1 MEEDDGFT
9 TTIMSSLRKPPDRPV
24 LWNYATKDYEDNFV
38 DPKSFLER
46 LAVYAPS
53 QKTYRDTVLGALHV
67 ANHVCLVG
75 ALVGTWLSLATE
87 TEGADGNVPRALFA
101 FEAAIFLL
109 TMLLHYRESSRLSLS
124 LLLSHTRHA
133 AALIATVVVL
143 SPIYAE
149 LTASISADSTI
160 ALVIV
165 LMIVHLYLYDYRDQ
179 RIVSK
184 RSPRPRTYTASLIC
198 GMCASVLA
206 STTMH
211 GILDVIAVTLM
222 ALELYIGL
230 PYLLHGLYGSLGKV
244 QTSVLLTACVLA
256 GLPLVLQVW
265 LSALLFVI
273 VVLCPMWM
281 VRIDKYKS
289 HISGPRDE
297 ASPSFDDR

>member
-1 MEEDDGFT
+1 MIE
-9 TTIMSSLRKPPDRPV
+9 RKPPSRPV
-24 LWNYATKDYEDNFV
+24 LWNYATKSYRDNFV
-38 DPKSFLER
+38 DPTAFLAN
-46 LAVYAPS
+46 LTVYAP
-53 QKTYRDTVLGALHV
+53 THRAYRDTVLGALHV

-75 ALVGTWLSLATE
+75 ALVGTWLSLAAE
-87 TEGADGNVPRALFA
+87 PDSVSDVPRALSLFA
-101 FEAAIFLL
+101 FEAAMFLF
-109 TMLLHYRESSRLSLS
+109 TMLLQYRKSSRLSS
-124 LLLSHTRHA
+124 SMLLSHVRQA
-133 AALIATVVVL
+133 AVLIATVVVL

-179 RIVSK
+179 SIVSK

-222 ALELYIGL
+222 ALELYIGS
-230 PYLLHGLYGSLGKV
+230 PYLLHGLYGLLGKV
-244 QTSVLLTACVLA
+244 QTSVLVTGCVLA
-256 GLPLVLQVW
+256 GAGLPLLLQVW

-281 VRIDKYKS
+281 VRIGHYRA
-289 HISGPRDE
+289 HISGPWDE
-297 ASPSFDDR
+297 AAPSFDD

>member
-1 MEEDDGFT
+1 
-9 TTIMSSLRKPPDRPV
+9 MSSHRKPPDRPV
-24 LWNYATKDYEDNFV
+24 LWNYATKEYEDNFV

-46 LAVYAPS
+46 LAVGAPS
-53 QKTYRDTVLGALHV
+53 KRSYRDTVLGALHV
-67 ANHVCLVG
+67 ANHRCLVG
-75 ALVGTWLSLATE
+75 ALVVAWVSLATE
-87 TEGADGNVPRALFA
+87 TETETEGEGADGDVPRGLSLFA

-109 TMLLHYRESSRLSLS
+109 TMLLHYRDSSRLSLS
-124 LLLSHTRHA
+124 LLLSHIRHA
-133 AALIATVVVL
+133 AALIATVVGL
-143 SPIYAE
+143 SPVYAE

-165 LMIVHLYLYDYRDQ
+165 LMIFHLYLYDYRDQ

-222 ALELYIGL
+222 ALELYIGS

-244 QTSVLLTACVLA
+244 QTSVLVTACVLA

-289 HISGPRDE
+289 HISGPWDE
-297 ASPSFDDR
+297 ASPSFDD